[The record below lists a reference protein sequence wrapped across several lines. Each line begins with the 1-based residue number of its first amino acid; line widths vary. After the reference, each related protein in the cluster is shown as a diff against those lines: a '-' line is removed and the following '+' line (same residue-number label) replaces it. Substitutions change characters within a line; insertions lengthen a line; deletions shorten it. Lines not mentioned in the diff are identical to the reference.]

1 MKEQPPSRP
10 GQLAS
15 SLLKFLVFGALAFV
29 LYQAT
34 AVHGAP
40 SFDNNWMWVTIAD
53 MASLLLLLAVDRLT
67 QLEVT
72 PGGLKASLSQVQAQA
87 IKETAAMQDAQ
98 VAQAAQ
104 AQILEAKSPEQV
116 EDAVAMAIELNVT
129 KIISRVQQ
137 AIEESRRIYIRYRT
151 APEQPIETIEAAPVE
166 IKSGSTENTR
176 RRDYLWVYSY
186 EHNHP
191 LSLRLERVLGV
202 ELSEET
208 FDPGEVQ
215 AAFE

>member
-1 MKEQPPSRP
+1 MRKDVAPWFER
-10 GQLAS
+10 LYS
-15 SLLKFLVFGALAFV
+15 SALKFLVFGALTFV

-40 SFDNNWMWVTIAD
+40 SLDNRWMWVTIAG
-53 MASLLLLLAVDRLT
+53 MVCLLLLLAVDRLT

-72 PGGLKASLSQVQAQA
+72 PSGLKASLSQIQAEA
-87 IKETAAMQDAQ
+87 IKETAAMQDTQ
-98 VAQAAQ
+98 VAEAAQ

-116 EDAVAMAIELNVT
+116 EDAMAMAIELNVT

-137 AIEESRRIYIRYRT
+137 AIEQRRRIFVRYRT
-151 APEQPIETIEAAPVE
+151 APDQQIETIEAAPVE

-202 ELSEET
+202 ELSEEM
-208 FDPGEVQ
+208 FDPEQVQ
-215 AAFE
+215 AAFQ